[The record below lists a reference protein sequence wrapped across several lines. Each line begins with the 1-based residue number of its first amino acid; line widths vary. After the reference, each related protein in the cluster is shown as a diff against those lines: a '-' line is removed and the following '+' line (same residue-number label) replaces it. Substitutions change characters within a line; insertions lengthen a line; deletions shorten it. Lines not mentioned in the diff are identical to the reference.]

1 MPDDLRNVL
10 EQCLAE
16 EASPENLDLYL
27 PNVRQIITSLLQG
40 LRSKQAIYRK
50 IPRESGHERTDSKS
64 RTNPSRREGSHR
76 SNGSRTH
83 TQDGSDGTT
92 SSRRSRKRETPISQ
106 MGANGSG
113 EFVGGFVSTLAEQT
127 TGQSDDPNS
136 YSDSQR
142 RYERSVPPSS
152 LNPSAEPR
160 ERSRSTT
167 PAVEEPPPPSSP
179 PMVPSN
185 IKRYS
190 LVDRPMEKPAEAA
203 PPIIVRPSS
212 PSNGQDVI
220 DSPQSETL
228 PPLSDPPS
236 AVAKS
241 LAALKSND
249 VLLERRASKRF
260 STYNISKMT
269 GGTTSR
275 ERSLRHNPS
284 QSNRRS
290 VATPNNLTPG
300 ELAVLTEV
308 DDEDGGQAVE
318 PQQSPDRN
326 GVPPIPPLPTSPA
339 KSPEPTVLQDGKQ
352 RPSAVSSKVTIFL
365 QLGREVKKV
374 SIDPGISFSA
384 LRVLFVDKFS
394 YNPGLE
400 NFPAIYIRDPS
411 SQVQYELED
420 TDEVKDNCL
429 LSLNIERKISRVSE
443 KVILI
448 SLQLL
453 IKSNNTSTL
462 RLPVSRVISEIS
474 SLHWRRGINN
484 LKCRWPTSRP
494 PQRWRKVRRPC
505 ADLVK
510 NNFSPSQDGCQD
522 SLVMGPHLPLLYQHH
537 SLCHRPPCF
546 PFRHN

>member
-1 MPDDLRNVL
+1 MLSVPDDLRNVL

-50 IPRESGHERTDSKS
+50 IHRESGHERTDSKS
-64 RTNPSRREGSHR
+64 RTNPSRREGTQR

-83 TQDGSDGTT
+83 TQDGSDGIT
-92 SSRRSRKRETPISQ
+92 SSRRSRKRETPVSQ
-106 MGANGSG
+106 VGANGSG
-113 EFVGGFVSTLAEQT
+113 EVVGGFIPTVAEQT
-127 TGQSDDPNS
+127 TGQSDDHTS

-142 RYERSVPPSS
+142 RQERSVPSSS
-152 LNPSAEPR
+152 LNPSTEPG
-160 ERSRSTT
+160 ELPPRSGSTT
-167 PAVEEPPPPSSP
+167 PAVEEPPPPSSSP
-179 PMVPSN
+179 PLVPPN

-190 LVDRPMEKPAEAA
+190 LVDKPMDKPAAA
-203 PPIIVRPSS
+203 PTVVIQPSS
-212 PSNGQDVI
+212 PFNGQDVI

-269 GGTTSR
+269 GGSTTR
-275 ERSLRHNPS
+275 ERSLRSNPA

-290 VATPNNLTPG
+290 LG
-300 ELAVLTEV
+300 ELTALPEG
-308 DDEDGGQAVE
+308 DEEGGQADE
-318 PQQSPDRN
+318 PRQSPDRTA
-326 GVPPIPPLPTSPA
+326 VPPMPSLPISPA
-339 KSPEPTVLQDGKQ
+339 KTPEPTAAQDGKQ
-352 RPSAVSSKVTIFL
+352 RVHAVSSKVTVFL

-374 SIDPGISFSA
+374 SVDPGISFSA

-420 TDEVKDNCL
+420 TDEVKDDCL
-429 LSLNIERKISRVSE
+429 LSLNIERKISYVFE
-443 KVILI
+443 NIMLI
-448 SLQLL
+448 GLQLL
-453 IKSNNTSTL
+453 IKSNNILTL
-462 RLPVSRVISEIS
+462 RLPVSRVISGIS
-474 SLHWRRGINN
+474 SSLWRRGISN
-484 LKCRWPTSRP
+484 LKWSTFRP
-494 PQRWRKVRRPC
+494 PQPWRKVRQPC
-505 ADLVK
+505 VDLVK
-510 NNFSPSQDGCQD
+510 NSFSPSQGDCQD
-522 SLVMGPHLPLLYQHH
+522 SSVMGPHLPLLYRHH
-537 SLCHRPPCF
+537 NHCHRPPCF